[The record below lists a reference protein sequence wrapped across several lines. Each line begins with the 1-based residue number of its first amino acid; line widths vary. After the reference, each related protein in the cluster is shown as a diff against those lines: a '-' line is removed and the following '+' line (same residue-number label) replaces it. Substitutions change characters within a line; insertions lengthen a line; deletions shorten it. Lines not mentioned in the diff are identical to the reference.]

1 MPNQSSQILSGKR
14 RRKVKP
20 SATTNG
26 IGPNGSDGQPEDV
39 AARQRSYELDFISK
53 SGLFDAE
60 FYLSQY
66 PDIAQAGVAALEHFF
81 DFGCR
86 EARRPNLYFDPQW
99 YLKQNPDVQE
109 AGAHPLTHYL
119 SYGDLEGRKPSLI
132 FDPSW
137 YRQQYSLGETEN
149 ALSHYLEHREG
160 CQFAPIPDFDIEHY
174 ARSYPDVVAA
184 GIDPFEHFVTYGYRE
199 GRSPSANFDAKFYW
213 ARYLGGDANQNPFLH
228 FLAHKH
234 EPGVFG
240 RMPEE
245 ETSIPREVKRF
256 TKPGPDFEEIAPL
269 PASAPRRAKLL
280 AYYLPQFHAFPENDT
295 WWGKGFTEW
304 TNLPRGLPR
313 FAGHYQPRVPRDLGF
328 YSLNHAE
335 TIRRQ
340 VEMAKA
346 GGVFGFVFY
355 YYWFNGKRLL
365 DKPIDAFLADPSIQM
380 PFCLMWANENW
391 TRRWDGADSEV
402 LISQDYRLED
412 EERLL
417 GDFARHFRDRRY
429 IRVQGRPLL
438 MIYRPSLIKDCRKT
452 LARWRSLFKDKFSE
466 DPLLVMGQTFKA
478 TDPSAFGM
486 DGAIEFPPHKL
497 TQDMPAI
504 NPSLHYLD
512 LEFEG
517 KAYRYD
523 DVVRVSLDEPTPTHP
538 LIKTAVPSWDN
549 DARRQGNGL
558 VLTESTPRK
567 YQAWLTELVD
577 RAVETP
583 FFGEP
588 IVCVNAWNEWCEAAY
603 LEPDLH
609 YGCAYL
615 NATARALV
623 GRSQDN
629 GDGRVLLVGHDAFP
643 SGAQHLLLNI
653 GRTLRSHFGVETSV
667 VLLEGGKLEQ
677 AYRELGQVKIAGT
690 SAALDAHFW
699 SLKESGYTAAIVNT
713 SAAAAAIS
721 SLKKAG
727 FEVTMLVHELPRL
740 LREKNL
746 SANAR
751 IAAQQADNIVFP
763 AAFVKNQFCAALE
776 LQREQGMQ
784 VVPQGMYQKIELAPN
799 SRDEHRAA
807 LGVRKGQRLVI
818 CVGYA
823 DLRKGFDLFLQLWRL
838 VRSTSSSVT
847 HFCWVGDIDPT
858 LKDWMTNEIADAERT
873 GTFHMPGYRKDV
885 AALLSA
891 ADAFVLTSREDPF
904 PSVVLEALYAG
915 LPIMAFADSGGIPE
929 LLREHPLGHV
939 VPFADTVAMAAA
951 VVAALRKGP
960 NDAARLAGQK
970 EIAEKFDFPAYVW
983 QLLQLAHRELP
994 AISVAVP
1001 NYNYAEHMA
1010 KRLSSVFLQTQPVK
1024 EILVL
1029 DDCSSDNSLEVIPQ
1043 VAQEWGR
1050 QIRLL
1055 PNDKNSG
1062 SVFRQWRKAA
1072 ESATGEFLWIA
1083 EADDLCA
1090 PQFLAHLISLMRH
1103 DPSIQFAFSDS
1114 SAIDAGGTPI
1124 SSSYKSYYA
1133 TVAPEALSRTQIFE
1147 GKDFARRF
1155 LSIKNLILN
1164 VSAVVWRRQALLE
1177 ATSACEADLKSYKMA
1192 GDWRLYLQALSKIE
1206 SRVAYCAEPLNIHR
1220 RHSRSVT
1227 HALDADRHLAEIV
1240 ACQAF
1245 AASEFELGPEFII
1258 GQTSYLKELR
1268 KQFAA
1273 APSKV
1278 LVSRVTTRNLKTS
1291 SIRHRKRGA

>member
-1 MPNQSSQILSGKR
+1 MPDHSSQLRGGKR
-14 RRKVKP
+14 RRKAKL
-20 SATTNG
+20 STATNG
-26 IGPNGSDGQPEDV
+26 TERNRSDAPPEDP
-39 AARQRSYELDFISK
+39 ATRQRSYELDFISK

-81 DFGCR
+81 DFGYR
-86 EARRPNLYFDPQW
+86 EGRRPNQYFDPQW
-99 YLKQNPDVQE
+99 YLRQNPDVQE
-109 AGAHPLTHYL
+109 AGAHPLTHYVF
-119 SYGDLEGRKPSLI
+119 YGDLEGRRPSLI

-137 YRQQYSLGETEN
+137 YRKQYTLGETEN
-149 ALSHYLEHREG
+149 ALSHYLENRKG
-160 CQFAPIPDFDIEHY
+160 CRFAPIPDFDIEHY
-174 ARSYPDVVAA
+174 ARAYPDVVAA

-240 RMPEE
+240 RMPEQE
-245 ETSIPREVKRF
+245 SSIPREVKRF
-256 TKPGPDFEEIAPL
+256 TRPGPDFEEFAPL

-313 FAGHYQPRVPRDLGF
+313 FSGHYQPRVPRDLGF
-328 YSLNHAE
+328 YSLNDAE
-335 TIRRQ
+335 TVRRQ

-365 DKPIDAFLADPSIQM
+365 DKPVDAFLADPSIQM

-412 EERLL
+412 EQRLL
-417 GDFARHFRDRRY
+417 ADFARHFSDLRY
-429 IRVQGRPLL
+429 IRVRGRPLL
-438 MIYRPSLIKDCRKT
+438 MIYRPSLIKDCSKT
-452 LARWRSLFKDKFSE
+452 LARWRRLFKDKFSE

-523 DVVRVSLDEPTPTHP
+523 DVVRVSLDEPKSAYP
-538 LIKTAVPSWDN
+538 LIKTVVPSWDN

-558 VLTESTPRK
+558 VLIESTPQK
-567 YQAWLTELVD
+567 YQSWLTELVD
-577 RAVETP
+577 RAVESP

-588 IVCVNAWNEWCEAAY
+588 IVCVNAWNEWCESAY

-623 GRSQDN
+623 GKSQDG

-643 SGAQHLLLNI
+643 GGAQHLLLNI
-653 GRTLRSHFGVETSV
+653 GRSLRRHFGVETSV
-667 VLLEGGKLEQ
+667 LLLEGGKLEQ
-677 AYRELGQVKIAGT
+677 AYRELGQVKIAGK
-690 SAALDAHFW
+690 SMALDAHLW
-699 SLKESGYTAAIVNT
+699 SLKENGYTAAIVNT
-713 SAAAAAIS
+713 SAAAAAVPG
-721 SLKKAG
+721 LKKAG
-727 FEVTMLVHELPRL
+727 IEVTMLVHELPRL

-751 IAAQQADNIVFP
+751 IAAQQADRIVFP
-763 AAFVKNQFCAALE
+763 AAFVRDQFCTELE
-776 LQREQGMQ
+776 LARDQGLL
-784 VVPQGMYQKIELAPN
+784 VIPQGMYQAIGLSPN
-799 SRDEHRAA
+799 SREERRAEF
-807 LGVRKGQRLVI
+807 GVRKGQRLVI

-823 DLRKGFDLFLQLWRL
+823 DLRKGFDLFLQLWRV
-838 VRSTSSSVT
+838 VRSTSSLVT
-847 HFCWVGDIDPT
+847 HFCWVGDIDPS

-873 GTFHMPGYRKDV
+873 GTFHMAGYRKDI

-891 ADAFVLTSREDPF
+891 ADAFALTSREDPF

-915 LPIMAFADSGGIPE
+915 LPIMAFEHSGGIPE
-929 LLREHPLGHV
+929 LLRNHPLGHV

-951 VVAALRKGP
+951 LVSAQNKGP
-960 NDAARLAGQK
+960 SAAARLAGRK
-970 EIAEKFDFPAYVW
+970 AITENFDFPAYVW
-983 QLLQLAHRELP
+983 QLLQLVHRDLP
-994 AISVAVP
+994 TVSVVVP
-1001 NYNYAEHMA
+1001 NYNYAEHMP
-1010 KRLSSVFLQTQPVK
+1010 KRLSSVFLQTQPVR
-1024 EILVL
+1024 EIIVL
-1029 DDCSSDNSLEVIPQ
+1029 DDCSTDDSLEVIPR
-1043 VAQEWGR
+1043 VAEEWGR
-1050 QIRLL
+1050 HIRLL
-1055 PNDKNSG
+1055 SNEKNSG

-1072 ESATGEFLWIA
+1072 ETATGEFLWIA

-1090 PQFLAHLISLMRH
+1090 PQFLAQLISLMRH

-1114 SAIDAGGTPI
+1114 SAIDAGGAPLST
-1124 SSSYKSYYA
+1124 SYKSYYA
-1133 TVAPEALSRTQIFE
+1133 TVAPEALLRTQIFE

-1177 ATSACEADLKSYKMA
+1177 AMSTCEADLKSYKMA
-1192 GDWRLYLQALSKIE
+1192 GDWRLYLQALSKIDA
-1206 SRVAYCAEPLNIHR
+1206 RVAYCAEPLNIHR
-1220 RHSRSVT
+1220 RHARSVT
-1227 HALDADRHLAEIV
+1227 HALDPDRHAAEIA

-1245 AASEFELGPEFII
+1245 AASEFELSPEILR
-1258 GQTSYLKELR
+1258 GQISYLKELR

-1273 APSKV
+1273 APSKISTSH
-1278 LVSRVTTRNLKTS
+1278 VSARSQKAS
-1291 SIRHRKRGA
+1291 SIRPRKRGV